1 MMVRNK
7 LFRVCLILIL
17 TASFLG
23 GCVSNK
29 KFHQVSVEKDNL
41 EQKAISYSIE
51 LAKSKNQNT
60 ELIRQLNEL
69 KDQNFAVAGEN
80 KRRGQELQQLKSSKV
95 DLNRDYDILK
105 AKYQDINE
113 YFQIVLND
121 CDRDKL
127 AISQRD
133 KELREREENLKKLA
147 EEQKQKTLALAER
160 ESATSIVEKH
170 YQNQSEAAKKIYE
183 ELKRSI
189 APYFGKGIDL
199 AIKNDKVFLSLD
211 ETLVFDQGSLNIND
225 SGTKVLGEL
234 AIALNAQ
241 PNIDVI
247 IQGNTDRI
255 KISKK
260 AKYLTDNW
268 DLSVLR
274 ATAVTRALT
283 EAKLD
288 PTIVTAAG
296 RASFNPTVSNN
307 TEEGREKNKR
317 TDIIVMP
324 KLDNSKNFS
333 IN

>member
-1 MMVRNK
+1 M
-7 LFRVCLILIL
+7 IS

-29 KFHQVSVEKDNL
+29 KFYQVSVEKDNL

-51 LAKSKNQNT
+51 LAKSKNHNI
-60 ELIRQLNEL
+60 ELTRQLKEL
-69 KDQNFAVAGEN
+69 EEQNIAITRES
-80 KRRGQELQQLKSSKV
+80 KRRGQELEQLKSSKT
-95 DLNRDYDILK
+95 DLYREFDVLK
-105 AKYQDINE
+105 AKYQDVNE

-133 KELREREENLKKLA
+133 KDLREREANLKKLSEA
-147 EEQKQKTLALAER
+147 QNQKTLALAER
-160 ESATSIVEKH
+160 ESATAIIEKQ
-170 YQNQSEAAKKIYE
+170 YQSQSDATKKIFD

-189 APYFGKGIDL
+189 APYDGKGIDI
-199 AIKNDKVFLSLD
+199 AIKNDQVFLSLD
-211 ETLVFDQGSLNIND
+211 EGLIFDRGSLNIND
-225 SGTKVLGEL
+225 AGTKVLGEL

-241 PNIDVI
+241 SNIDVV

-296 RASFNPTVSNN
+296 RAAFNPMVSNN